1 MDELVAKF
9 LPQFVALA
17 RTRLAKVNGW
27 MGRRDP
33 TEKKTA
39 LREIHSIKGDAGM
52 LELTAVSSF
61 ARVCEEK
68 VKLLHADSPDTDIA
82 HVSADLHEL
91 EQLIENLAVP
101 QPPKHESP

>member
-17 RTRLAKVNGW
+17 RSRMAKVNTW
-27 MGRRDP
+27 MVRRDS
-33 TEKKTA
+33 TDKKSA

-52 LELTAVSSF
+52 LELTEVATF

-68 VKLLHADSPDTDIA
+68 VKLLHADSADTDIA
-82 HVSADLHEL
+82 HVAVDLHEL
-91 EQLIENLAVP
+91 LRLIENLEVP
-101 QPPKHESP
+101 QPPKHGSP